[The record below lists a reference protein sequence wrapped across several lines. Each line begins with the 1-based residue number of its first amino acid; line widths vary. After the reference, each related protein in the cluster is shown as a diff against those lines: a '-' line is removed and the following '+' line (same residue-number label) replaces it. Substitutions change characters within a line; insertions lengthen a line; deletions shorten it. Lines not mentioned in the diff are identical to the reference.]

1 MKLNSLR
8 QLVKEELK
16 RALYENENEPSFLE
30 DLELGAKYKVY
41 YRARDNQGE
50 KDLGDITISITQD
63 DINKHGGNIS
73 IQNYLTDLFNTD
85 KNGRPIDTGYRVNGI
100 RGVEKISSNL
110 DELKK
115 EVNEIM
121 DDILQETYLEEI
133 KTSQIEVGDVF
144 TLSSDIGLF
153 KRGDRVEVKDKR
165 MYGND
170 VKLILSNNQGITD
183 EFLLDIDDDFEAL
196 T

>member
-1 MKLNSLR
+1 MKLDSLR

-16 RALYENENEPSFLE
+16 RSLNETN
-30 DLELGAKYKVY
+30 GV
-41 YRARDNQGE
+41 NQKE
-50 KDLGDITISITQD
+50 K
-63 DINKHGGNIS
+63 
-73 IQNYLTDLFNTD
+73 
-85 KNGRPIDTGYRVNGI
+85 
-100 RGVEKISSNL
+100 
-110 DELKK
+110 LKK
-115 EVNEIM
+115 EINEIL
-121 DDILQETYLEEI
+121 DDILEETQLEEI
-133 KTSQIEVGDVF
+133 MTSQINVGDVF

-153 KRGDRVEVKDKR
+153 KRGDRVEVKDKG